1 MKEIKKILLPV
12 DFSDAS
18 NELLQY
24 ATYLAEKFSGSLV
37 IVSVV
42 EFPFTYS
49 YAEFDP
55 MESVV
60 KFKGDVMNFAQKQM
74 ETFVEENREQLTVSF
89 ESILISGHV
98 AEEIIRYAEKEGVD
112 LIVIGTHGYKGFD
125 RMIFGS
131 VAEKVIKLAPC
142 PTLIINTYKQK

>member
-1 MKEIKKILLPV
+1 MKEIKKILLPI

-18 NELLQY
+18 SELLQY
-24 ATYLAEKFSGSLV
+24 ATYLAGKFGGSIV

-74 ETFVEENREQLTVSF
+74 ETFLEENREQL
-89 ESILISGHV
+89 
-98 AEEIIRYAEKEGVD
+98 R
-112 LIVIGTHGYKGFD
+112 
-125 RMIFGS
+125 
-131 VAEKVIKLAPC
+131 
-142 PTLIINTYKQK
+142 